1 MHGRIFLIAALMA
14 LAPATTGLAKE
25 KVTSA
30 ETFENFNEKFC
41 RASRRHGHIF
51 VVPLSAL
58 QGHTSL
64 SCDFGEFTLRMTESS
79 GDPGHVV
86 INIDPPASATNGLDC
101 DAKADTGMQR
111 VALNCLPADQTS
123 GHGKS

>member
-41 RASRRHGHIF
+41 SRQPPSRTYIRGAAERPAGTHVTVLRFWRVH
-51 VVPLSAL
+51 
-58 QGHTSL
+58 
-64 SCDFGEFTLRMTESS
+64 FG
-79 GDPGHVV
+79 
-86 INIDPPASATNGLDC
+86 A
-101 DAKADTGMQR
+101 
-111 VALNCLPADQTS
+111 
-123 GHGKS
+123 